1 MSVIFGLPEDR
12 AENRFA
18 AAAIGV
24 FDGVHWGHRAIFQQ
38 LVEAATEEDLISTA
52 LTFRRH
58 PAEIISPERAPKY
71 ILTLDQRVE
80 TILSLGVERVI
91 VFDFESVRQ
100 LSATD
105 FLNSI
110 LVGKLGARALVVG
123 GNFMFGNDREG
134 NTKFLARE
142 CPPLGIELMVV
153 PSVIVDSA
161 PVSSTRIRELLI
173 RGEVEQASKL
183 LAVPFVLRGKVAD
196 GRRVGRELG
205 FPTANLEVGDRQQ
218 LPSNGVYKVSVEL
231 SGREYTGLCSIGV
244 KPTFADQSLTVEVHL
259 MGFRG
264 NLYGQVLNVAFLQRL
279 RGEMKFDSREELV
292 EQIREDVRRV
302 TERQSMP
309 REPLDSHDLSYNR
322 GERSGD

>member
-1 MSVIFGLPEDR
+1 MSVIYGLPADR

-58 PAEIISPERAPKY
+58 PAEVISPDNAPKY

-100 LSATD
+100 LSASE

-134 NTKFLARE
+134 NTRFLARE

-153 PSVIVDSA
+153 PSVIVDGA
-161 PVSSTRIRELLI
+161 PVSSTRIRKMI
-173 RGEVEQASKL
+173 SRGEVEQASKL
-183 LAVPFVLRGKVAD
+183 LGVPFVVRGKVEK
-196 GRRVGRELG
+196 GRRIGRELG
-205 FPTANLEVGDRQQ
+205 FPTANIAVGDRQQ
-218 LPSNGVYKVSVEL
+218 LPSNGVYKVGVEF
-231 SGREYTGLCSIGV
+231 SGKEYAGLCNVGV
-244 KPTFADQSLTVEVHL
+244 KPTFENQDLTVEVHVV
-259 MGFRG
+259 GFKG
-264 NLYGQVLNVAFLQRL
+264 NLYGSELNLSFLHRL
-279 RGEMKFDSREELV
+279 RGEMKFESPKHLI
-292 EQIREDVRRV
+292 EQIKEDLRHV
-302 TERQSMP
+302 TERQCMPTQP
-309 REPLDSHDLSYNR
+309 REANHSKQ
-322 GERSGD
+322 